1 MMLGTG
7 VRRYSAKGY
16 HKGSMKGTDDNRGPE
31 ISWLNTGQHMNDG
44 AAIGRISLELLTAG
58 REETFRFSRGKSR
71 KE

>member
-1 MMLGTG
+1 
-7 VRRYSAKGY
+7 
-16 HKGSMKGTDDNRGPE
+16 MKGTDDNRGPE